1 MVEEAQMV
9 DSPVKE
15 EPSDSTSTAPQ
26 TPRQLL
32 GDTESLGGGP
42 PESRR
47 SERTPDPNGAFE
59 SPVKTTINADDGI
72 IDVDV
77 PFPEYLTS
85 FETAVSSPSSS
96 GYLST
101 PGFGSGL
108 EAFEQACRLSMDGDM
123 PMNVA
128 GWLQCYHPDF
138 VLQAIPSSPDL
149 VDQVKASLRAE
160 PTPFTAS
167 SIESDR
173 ERWVDVSCALIA
185 DTTNFS
191 ISLIRYRR
199 LVKPKPVVD
208 RSTPLLSGSVNSHTS
223 AALTPS
229 LSPYERC
236 IEEEFTEEPIV
247 TLDETLIEAV
257 ERVVAL
263 GADISKDSSAASS
276 RSVSQRRGST
286 GESTESE
293 DLPHL
298 PPPPPQEVP
307 RGECKTVVLSALEEI
322 VREVIQKKDHPRGGN
337 GRGPRA
343 KESVLKDA
351 VRVWIES
358 VEAGE

>member
-1 MVEEAQMV
+1 MV

-15 EPSDSTSTAPQ
+15 EPPSAATTAPQ

-32 GDTESLGGGP
+32 GETESLRGGP
-42 PESRR
+42 QGSQKI
-47 SERTPDPNGAFE
+47 ERTPDPTGAFE
-59 SPVKTTINADDGI
+59 SPVKTTINADDGV

-77 PFPEYLTS
+77 PFPDYLTS

-101 PGFGSGL
+101 PGFPSAL
-108 EAFEQACRLSMDGDM
+108 EAFEQACRMSMDGDM

-128 GWLQCYHPDF
+128 GWLQRYHSDF
-138 VLQAIPSSPDL
+138 VLQAIPESQDL
-149 VDQVKASLRAE
+149 KEQIKASLRAE
-160 PTPFTAS
+160 PTPVTGS
-167 SIESDR
+167 NLESYR

-199 LVKPKPVVD
+199 LVKPKPIVD
-208 RSTPLLSGSVNSHTS
+208 RNTPLLSGSVNSHHS

-236 IEEEFTEEPIV
+236 IEEEFQEEPIV

-257 ERVVAL
+257 ERVVAQ
-263 GADISKDSSAASS
+263 GADISKDNSAASS
-276 RSVSQRRGST
+276 RSVSQRRASISD
-286 GESTESE
+286 STESE

-298 PPPPPQEVP
+298 PVPPQEVP

-351 VRVWIES
+351 VRMWIEN
-358 VEAGE
+358 VETGGE